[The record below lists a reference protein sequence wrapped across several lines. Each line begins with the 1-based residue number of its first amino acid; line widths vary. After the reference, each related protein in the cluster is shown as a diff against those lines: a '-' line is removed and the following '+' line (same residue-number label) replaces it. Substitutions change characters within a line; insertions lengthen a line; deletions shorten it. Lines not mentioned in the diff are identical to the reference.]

1 MDDSMIRKYKVLIE
15 KVDRKIQM
23 SVLMLVLMLV
33 ALKRRNESFCYMR
46 IQ

>member
-1 MDDSMIRKYKVLIE
+1 MADLMIRKYKIIE
-15 KVDRKIQM
+15 KVDIKIKM
-23 SVLMLVLMLV
+23 SVLILVLMLV

>member
-1 MDDSMIRKYKVLIE
+1 MADLMIRKYKIIE

-23 SVLMLVLMLV
+23 SVLILVLMLV

>member
-1 MDDSMIRKYKVLIE
+1 
-15 KVDRKIQM
+15 M

-46 IQ
+46 IQW

>member
-1 MDDSMIRKYKVLIE
+1 MADLMIRKYKIIE
-15 KVDRKIQM
+15 KVDIKIQM
-23 SVLMLVLMLV
+23 SVLILVLMLV

>member
-1 MDDSMIRKYKVLIE
+1 MADLMIRKYKIIE

-23 SVLMLVLMLV
+23 SVLILVLMLV
-33 ALKRRNESFCYMR
+33 ALKRRNESFCHMR